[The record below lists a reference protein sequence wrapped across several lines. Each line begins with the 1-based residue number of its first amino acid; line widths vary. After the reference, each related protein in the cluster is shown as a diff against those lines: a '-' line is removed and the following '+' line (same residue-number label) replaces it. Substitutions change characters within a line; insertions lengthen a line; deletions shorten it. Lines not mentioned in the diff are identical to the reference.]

1 METLNKKYY
10 RIAEVAELIGVPAST
25 LRFWETQFPSVLKP
39 RRNAGGTRFYRPSD
53 VEALR
58 MIHYLLKE
66 RGLKVEAARAELARN
81 PEGTTRRYEVVA
93 RLRSIRSR
101 LLLLHAA
108 LAARTRKA
116 SL

>member
-1 METLNKKYY
+1 MEALDKKYY
-10 RIAEVAELIGVPAST
+10 RIAEVADLIGVPAST
-25 LRFWETQFPSVLKP
+25 LRFWETQFPAVLKP

-81 PEGTTRRYEVVA
+81 PQGTVRRYEVVA
-93 RLRSIRSR
+93 SLRSIRDR
-101 LLLLHAA
+101 LAALHAA
-108 LAARTRKA
+108 LSSRR
-116 SL
+116 